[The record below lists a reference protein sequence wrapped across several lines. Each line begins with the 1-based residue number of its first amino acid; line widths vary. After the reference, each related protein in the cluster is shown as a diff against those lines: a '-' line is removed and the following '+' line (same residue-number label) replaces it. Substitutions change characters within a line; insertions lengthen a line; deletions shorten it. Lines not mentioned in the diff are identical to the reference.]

1 MPIHGF
7 IVSQKP
13 SGAAWFDGVPFFFFF
28 FFLFVVGVR
37 R

>member
-13 SGAAWFDGVPFFFFF
+13 GGAAWFDGAPFFF